1 VDKGVRRSLEFS
13 LTLLWTSAEV
23 FEQFS
28 REGCQMKFSRPI
40 NREVDIDGNTFIVT
54 VEETGVGFRL
64 KGKRKTARV
73 EWTKVLEIAEGEQGE
88 RASEFLGFAE
98 SRRSDQAEAT
108 GREQSPERVEQLFEP
123 ETTTDTNQADDT
135 FSRTARAGE
144 TSET

>member
-1 VDKGVRRSLEFS
+1 
-13 LTLLWTSAEV
+13 
-23 FEQFS
+23 
-28 REGCQMKFSRPI
+28 MKFSRPI

-73 EWTKVLEIAEGEQGE
+73 EWSRVLEIAQGEQGE

-98 SRRSDQAEAT
+98 SQKSDQPETA
-108 GREQSPERVEQLFEP
+108 GREQSQERMEQIFEP
-123 ETTTDTNQADDT
+123 ETTGDENQADDK
-135 FSRTARAGE
+135 FSRTASAGD

>member
-1 VDKGVRRSLEFS
+1 
-13 LTLLWTSAEV
+13 
-23 FEQFS
+23 
-28 REGCQMKFSRPI
+28 MKFSRPI

-54 VEETGVGFRL
+54 VEESGVGFRL

-73 EWTKVLEIAEGEQGE
+73 EWARVLEIAQGEQGE

-98 SRRSDQAEAT
+98 SPSQKNDQAE
-108 GREQSPERVEQLFEP
+108 SNERMEQLFEP
-123 ETTTDTNQADDT
+123 ETGSTDDRSDDNLAELNQSGDQADDS